1 MISTSWILYCLNM
14 IQKICNKSLAKVLSK
29 IDMYLKVLYYLP
41 KHFYCK
47 TQDSTEKDVRKKKL
61 PGTLMT
67 SQPTVLSVLPAP
79 TPPDEQVKHN
89 RKLGTCFL
97 TA

>member
-1 MISTSWILYCLNM
+1 M

-47 TQDSTEKDVRKKKL
+47 TQDST
-61 PGTLMT
+61 
-67 SQPTVLSVLPAP
+67 
-79 TPPDEQVKHN
+79 
-89 RKLGTCFL
+89 
-97 TA
+97 